1 MLSII
6 CYALKNSRLCSVHY
20 YYVLTELAL
29 IVNEKAQS
37 IREES
42 RSRTR
47 FDEKKTAV
55 ACCTAA
61 ESSWQEAVG
70 RPRTRL
76 LRHKY

>member
-47 FDEKKTAV
+47 FDEKKTAADV
-55 ACCTAA
+55 ACCTAGPVGSWH
-61 ESSWQEAVG
+61 SS
-70 RPRTRL
+70 
-76 LRHKY
+76 